1 MPIWLLPTLFAAA
14 IAITITVVI
23 EKLGGKKG
31 GLLGSLPSTI
41 VPATMGIYASAP
53 DIEAF
58 QEAMY
63 ITPAGM
69 LVNGLFLYLWIV
81 VPPRVPAL
89 GTHAR
94 LGICVTINLIAW
106 MIMAVLLVQ
115 LVSVLQ
121 IWGITLLTISIILML
136 MLGIFGILACSR
148 NPPAPK
154 GKRKVS
160 VIALLFRGLL
170 AGAAIGIAVLL
181 SEHGGAMLAGIAAV
195 FPAIF
200 LTTMCALWISQGET
214 VGAGAAGPMMLGGTS
229 VSLFSIIAAWA
240 VPTLGVALGCTLS
253 WCLAVSSV
261 TLPAWYWLNRQS

>member
-1 MPIWLLPTLFAAA
+1 MPVWLLPTLFAAA

-41 VPATMGIYASAP
+41 VPATIGIYASAP
-53 DIEAF
+53 NLDAF
-58 QEAMY
+58 REAMY

-69 LVNGLFLYLWIV
+69 LINGIFLYLWRV
-81 VPPRVPAL
+81 VPPRIPAF
-89 GTHAR
+89 GTHVR
-94 LGICVTINLIAW
+94 LGICATINLIAW
-106 MIMAVLLVQ
+106 GVIAVLLVQ
-115 LVSVLQ
+115 IISILKTWEISLF
-121 IWGITLLTISIILML
+121 TISIVVMVLL
-136 MLGIFGILACSR
+136 GGFGIFACLR

-154 GKRKVS
+154 GHNKVS
-160 VIALLFRGLL
+160 LITLLFRGVL

-229 VSLFSIIAAWA
+229 VSLFSILAAWA
-240 VPTLGVALGCTLS
+240 VPVLGVTIGCTLS
-253 WCLAVSSV
+253 WCVAVGTV
-261 TLPAWYWLNRQS
+261 TIPAWFWLNRRA

>member
-14 IAITITVVI
+14 IAIAITVII
-23 EKLGGKKG
+23 ERFGGKKG

-41 VPATMGIYASAP
+41 VPATVGIYASAP
-53 DIEAF
+53 DLDVF
-58 QEAMY
+58 REAMY

-94 LGICVTINLIAW
+94 LGICATLTLSAW
-106 MIMAVLLVQ
+106 VIMAILLVQ
-115 LVSVLQ
+115 IVSMIQ
-121 IWGITLLTISIILML
+121 AWGITLFSISIVLMFL
-136 MLGIFGILACSR
+136 LGIFGILACSR

-154 GKRKVS
+154 GDRKVS
-160 VIALLFRGLL
+160 IVALLFRGLL
-170 AGAAIGIAVLL
+170 AGAAIGFAVLL
-181 SEHGGAMLAGIAAV
+181 AEHGGAMLAGIAAV

-240 VPTLGVALGCTLS
+240 VPTLGVGFGCALS
-253 WCLAVSSV
+253 WCLAVGSV
-261 TLPAWYWLNRQS
+261 TIPAWYWLNRRA